1 MLIMKQMFKYIALLL
16 LALTGLSTTA
26 QVLDEDTT
34 TNQPFFKATKF
45 NSKCYVGLD
54 GSAVQVLKTK
64 AGGYFGANLNWVIN
78 HKFVISAIYEE
89 LGSPTQIQK
98 IVTPQE
104 SNDTIR
110 LVHRYVGLGFSYIAF
125 DKKLFS
131 LQPGLSAGWGYI
143 QYSYNNESY
152 HQNFAEIVPSVS
164 ATYNYT
170 KYFRVGLGLNYR
182 IAAAVNLNG
191 LKSGDISGVGGVVF
205 IKVGTF

>member
-1 MLIMKQMFKYIALLL
+1 MKSTVRYLVLLL
-16 LALTGLSTTA
+16 IASTGFSSSA
-26 QVLDEDTT
+26 QILDEDTT
-34 TNQPFFKATKF
+34 THQPFFKATKF
-45 NSKCYVGLD
+45 SSRCYVGLE
-54 GSAVQVLKTK
+54 GSAVQILKTK
-64 AGGYFGANLNWVIN
+64 AGGYFGANLSWVVN
-78 HKFVISAIYEE
+78 HKFVVSVIYEE

-110 LVHRYVGLGFSYIAF
+110 LVHRYVGLGFSYIVF
-125 DKKLFS
+125 DNKLFS
-131 LQPGLSAGWGYI
+131 LQPGLSAGWGHI
-143 QYSYNNESY
+143 QYNYNNENY

-164 ATYNYT
+164 ATYNCT
-170 KYFRVGLGLNYR
+170 KNFRVGLGLNYH

>member
-1 MLIMKQMFKYIALLL
+1 MIDVVKYIVILL
-16 LALTGLSTTA
+16 LAFAGIGASA
-26 QVLDEDTT
+26 QIMDEDTT

-54 GSAVQVLKTK
+54 GSAVQILKIK

-78 HKFVISAIYEE
+78 HKFVVSAVYEE

-110 LVHRYVGLGFSYIAF
+110 LVHRYVGLGFSYIVF
-125 DKKLFS
+125 YNKLFS
-131 LQPGLSAGWGYI
+131 LQPGLSAGMGHI
-143 QYSYNNESY
+143 QYNYNNENY
-152 HQNFAEIVPSVS
+152 HQNFAEILPSVS
-164 ATYNYT
+164 ATYNCT